1 MNFQEADRH
10 YDALKQ
16 QYRSGNLSA
25 EQLDRQLKELMVQ
38 DRAGNWWSKHEETGE
53 WHYYDGNTWVQRNPP
68 EDEYEPTT
76 SREPPPAREQPPPV
90 REQPP
95 PVREQPPPVRDQ
107 PRVQPQAAEGVRAP
121 GAAVP
126 TYLLPVSIVVTLLC
140 CPLTG
145 VGAIFYS
152 VQAGS
157 KSRAG
162 DTAGASQAVRNANIW
177 LLVSLGLGVITFI
190 FWWIPFMQGYFGAL

>member
-38 DRAGNWWSKHEETGE
+38 DRDGNWWSKHEETGE

-68 EDEYEPTT
+68 DDEYEPTS

-95 PVREQPPPVRDQ
+95 PVREQP
-107 PRVQPQAAEGVRAP
+107 RVQTSGAGGVMAP

-126 TYLLPVSIVVTLLC
+126 GYLLPASIGTTLLC
-140 CPLTG
+140 CPATG
-145 VGAIFYS
+145 IVAILYS
-152 VQAGS
+152 AQARSKSQAGN
-157 KSRAG
+157 
-162 DTAGASQAVRNANIW
+162 TAGASQAIRNANIW
-177 LLVSLGLGVITFI
+177 LLVSLGLGVITLFV
-190 FWWIPFMQGYFGAL
+190 FWVPFWQGFFSA

>member
-38 DRAGNWWSKHEETGE
+38 DRDGNWWSKHEETGE

-68 EDEYEPTT
+68 DDEYEPTS

-95 PVREQPPPVRDQ
+95 PVREQP
-107 PRVQPQAAEGVRAP
+107 RVQTSGAGGVMAP

-126 TYLLPVSIVVTLLC
+126 GYLLPASIGTTLLC
-140 CPLTG
+140 CPATG
-145 VGAIFYS
+145 IVAILYS
-152 VQAGS
+152 EIAGRQHRRCLS
-157 KSRAG
+157 SDKERQHLA
-162 DTAGASQAVRNANIW
+162 
-177 LLVSLGLGVITFI
+177 LGL
-190 FWWIPFMQGYFGAL
+190 FGPWRNNSLRFLGTILARLL